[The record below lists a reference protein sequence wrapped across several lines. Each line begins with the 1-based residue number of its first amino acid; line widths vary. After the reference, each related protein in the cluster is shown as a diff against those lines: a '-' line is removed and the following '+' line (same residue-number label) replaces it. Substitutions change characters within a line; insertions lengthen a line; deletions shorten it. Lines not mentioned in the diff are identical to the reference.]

1 MSASKTAKTI
11 FDKQQESLKQ
21 LEKFKEEQER
31 VAEQIAEVKNKT
43 HQLFGEFLIKKAE
56 DGDTTSRQLLK
67 EFLSSNAKTKDKDVK
82 AYLDILNQSV
92 QQNTNTTV

>member
-56 DGDTTSRQLLK
+56 DGDVTSRQLLK
-67 EFLSSNAKTKDKDVK
+67 EFLSSSAKTKDKDVK
-82 AYLDILNQSV
+82 AYLDILSNNLEVNSNV
-92 QQNTNTTV
+92 S